1 MSNTEKSFCLT
12 AKFYIIAQKCFDE
25 TNKKTKEE
33 KKKFETREKK
43 MRNKTQKKDA
53 GIKIV
58 IVTMARLKFSIVL
71 LK

>member
-1 MSNTEKSFCLT
+1 MKQTK
-12 AKFYIIAQKCFDE
+12 
-25 TNKKTKEE
+25 KKTKEE
-33 KKKFETREKK
+33 KKSLKREKKK